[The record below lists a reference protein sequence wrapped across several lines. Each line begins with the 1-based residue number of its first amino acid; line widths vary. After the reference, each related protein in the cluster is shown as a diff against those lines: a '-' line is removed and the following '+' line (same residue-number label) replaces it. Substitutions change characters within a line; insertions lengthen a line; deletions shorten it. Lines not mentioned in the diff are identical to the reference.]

1 MRPAALRSR
10 ERRNQSDTGILSRA
24 VCTLSLLL
32 PLATT
37 ATATTTTTSTSLH
50 VSLPAS
56 ERLSSVAA
64 IIIIII
70 EQRVGGLQAP
80 LLRPVGISSQL
91 TTANQRTPGLAASK
105 TRESGLAP

>member
-1 MRPAALRSR
+1 
-10 ERRNQSDTGILSRA
+10 
-24 VCTLSLLL
+24 
-32 PLATT
+32 
-37 ATATTTTTSTSLH
+37 

-70 EQRVGGLQAP
+70 EQRVRCLQAS
-80 LLRPVGISSQL
+80 LLRPVGTSSQL
-91 TTANQRTPGLAASK
+91 EAANQRTTGLAASK

>member
-1 MRPAALRSR
+1 
-10 ERRNQSDTGILSRA
+10 
-24 VCTLSLLL
+24 
-32 PLATT
+32 
-37 ATATTTTTSTSLH
+37 

-70 EQRVGGLQAP
+70 IIEQRVCCLQAS
-80 LLRPVGISSQL
+80 LLRPVGTSSQL
-91 TTANQRTPGLAASK
+91 GAANQRTPGLAASK

>member
-10 ERRNQSDTGILSRA
+10 EEESVRHRHFKPRCVHTVTS
-24 VCTLSLLL
+24 
-32 PLATT
+32 AT
-37 ATATTTTTSTSLH
+37 AATTTASTSLH

-70 EQRVGGLQAP
+70 EQRVCGLQAP

-105 TRESGLAP
+105 TREFGLAP